1 MVVFSASRLVLL
13 GFLGLP
19 SLWAPGPA
27 ANSHG
32 NRDYAKGRYDKA
44 LEEYQK
50 AQQALP
56 AEKILQL
63 NNGTALLGAGKA
75 QDALSP
81 LMSASADPRRDV
93 QSRALYNAGN
103 ALAGAQ
109 QLEGA
114 LDAYRRA
121 ILADPKN
128 LDAKFNYE
136 LMKRKLEEQKKQD
149 EKKDKDKKDQN
160 KDQDK
165 DQNQDQKKD
174 QDKNQQQQ
182 QQQQDQNKDQK
193 QDPNQE
199 QKPDPNQPPPN
210 GEPKDGPPPPAGM
223 MTKQEAERLLDAL
236 KDNEIKQL
244 KEKLKSNR
252 RKNVEKDW

>member
-1 MVVFSASRLVLL
+1 MVVFSAPLLILL

-27 ANSHG
+27 ANNSG
-32 NRDYAKGRYDKA
+32 NKDYAKGRYGPA
-44 LEEYQK
+44 LEQYQK
-50 AQQALP
+50 AQQLLP

-81 LMSASADPRRDV
+81 LMSASADPRREV

-103 ALAGAQ
+103 ALAAEQ
-109 QLEGA
+109 KLEGA

-121 ILADPKN
+121 ILSDPRN
-128 LDAKFNYE
+128 QDAKFNYE
-136 LMKRKLEEQKKQD
+136 LMKRKLAEQQKQEQKN
-149 EKKDKDKKDQN
+149 KDK
-160 KDQDK
+160 
-165 DQNQDQKKD
+165 QDQKKD
-174 QDKNQQQQ
+174 QDK
-182 QQQQDQNKDQK
+182 DQK
-193 QDPNQE
+193 QDQDQQKQDQEKKEQQKQDEQKQQDE
-199 QKPDPNQPPPN
+199 QKPPDPQDPNQPPEA
-210 GEPKDGPPPPAGM
+210 GDPKDAPPQPAGM